1 MRGGALPPALLCAAL
16 GFALAF
22 GPRRILAPALLL
34 MVAAAI
40 AASFLP
46 TPVSWQDGVFLGC
59 WVSVVL
65 AALSVHLPRGV
76 GPRLALALALNSG
89 FWAGSVIAAAGSRL
103 DLLKS
108 LPVALICLPGTWLVS
123 TRKGLAIKVAAS
135 WLIAVSILAAALPLT
150 PTPGYKPDH
159 MD

>member
-22 GPRRILAPALLL
+22 APRRMLGPALLL
-34 MVAAAI
+34 MAVAAI

-46 TPVSWQDGVFLGC
+46 VPAPWQDGVFLGL
-59 WVSVVL
+59 WLSVVI
-65 AALSVHLPRGV
+65 AALAIHLPGGV

-89 FWAGSVIAAAGSRL
+89 LWAGAVIAAAGSRW

-108 LPVALICLPGTWLVS
+108 LPVALLCLPGTWLVG